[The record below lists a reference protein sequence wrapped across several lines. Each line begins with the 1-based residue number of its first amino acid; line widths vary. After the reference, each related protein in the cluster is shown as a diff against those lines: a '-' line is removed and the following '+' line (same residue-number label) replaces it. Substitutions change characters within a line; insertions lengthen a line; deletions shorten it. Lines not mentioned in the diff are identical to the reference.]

1 MTGPNSSGDETVPT
15 GAFLTWAG
23 AGRGVRDLL
32 PASIAVVAFGIG
44 FGAAAVERGL
54 QPFEAIAMSALVFA
68 GASQFAALELWR
80 EPMPWLALIV
90 TTLAVNARHLVLGAT
105 LGDFLAR
112 APSGRRYAVLAVLSD
127 ANWAAT
133 RQAAQKGERDVG
145 HLLGGGL
152 TLWASWVAGGAIGA
166 LIGEELGD
174 LRRLG
179 LDALLP
185 AFFIS
190 VLASQTRGLADL
202 TRWVAA
208 ATITLVLAGF
218 MAGHWAVIA
227 GAALAALPGPRA
239 DART

>member
-1 MTGPNSSGDETVPT
+1 MTQRGPETAGDDSVPSLSWSGT
-15 GAFLTWAG
+15 A
-23 AGRGVRDLL
+23 RGVRDLL
-32 PASIAVVAFGIG
+32 PASVAVLAFGIG

-54 QPFEAIAMSALVFA
+54 QPVEAVAMSALVFA

-105 LGDFLAR
+105 LGDLLGR
-112 APSGRRYAVLAVLSD
+112 APPGRRYAVLALLSD

-133 RQAAQKGERDVG
+133 RQAAQKGERDLG

-152 TLWASWVAGGAIGA
+152 MLWASWVAGGAVGA
-166 LIGEELGD
+166 LVGDELGD

-185 AFFIS
+185 AFFVS
-190 VLASQTRGLADL
+190 VLASQTRGVRDL
-202 TRWVAA
+202 TRWFAA
-208 ATITLVLAGF
+208 AALTLILARF
-218 MAGHWAVIA
+218 MAGHWAVIL
-227 GAALAALPGPRA
+227 GAALAALPGSGA
-239 DART
+239 DARN